1 MEESMETNN
10 GTGSILD
17 SEDMKKLFVSKIP
30 IAVTDEELK
39 EFMEGI
45 CEGTVTDMSIIRKEN
60 AKTYHFGFLTF
71 ESSRLV
77 DEVIYKEKEL
87 VLSGATLEVNRA
99 CPKNEYQTGAHHK
112 TKKLFIAGIP
122 KTGVTE
128 EDLKKYFDE
137 LHDSKYG
144 TVESIQFIKVKD
156 AEGNPQDECKGFG
169 FITVS
174 SEHLANTMSIQHAS
188 FEFNGNQLKLK
199 KSDRDGRQ
207 GHGGRGRGRGGAGQ
221 YGGGHYGGY
230 GAYGGYGGYD
240 QGWGGYY
247 GGYGGYG
254 MYPQYGVSSA
264 VRGGGGGGGRGAKT
278 GGARGGGAARGG
290 GKRFTPYAKES

>member
-1 MEESMETNN
+1 MRKIFVGGIPKDQTDDDIKSFLESAI
-10 GTGSILD
+10 G
-17 SEDMKKLFVSKIP
+17 
-30 IAVTDEELK
+30 
-39 EFMEGI
+39 
-45 CEGTVTDMSIIRKEN
+45 GTVTELIIIRKETG
-60 AKTYHFGFLTF
+60 KSHFGFVTF
-71 ESSRLV
+71 ETSNMV

-128 EDLKKYFDE
+128 EELKAYFDE

-156 AEGNPQDECKGFG
+156 AEGNLTDEYKGFG

-207 GHGGRGRGRGGAGQ
+207 GQGGRGRGRGGAGQ

-240 QGWGGYY
+240 
-247 GGYGGYG
+247 
-254 MYPQYGVSSA
+254 
-264 VRGGGGGGGRGAKT
+264 
-278 GGARGGGAARGG
+278 
-290 GKRFTPYAKES
+290 